1 MIGEGRF
8 EQQQRISESEREKAL
23 NTLKEF
29 LRDDERIIF
38 AYLFGSFNE
47 GNTFRDIDIG
57 VYTVSPDKDI
67 EAEIELKR
75 VLTEKTGYP
84 VDISVINNA
93 PPDVKIQVLEGTILI
108 CKDKE
113 LMTDFIEDA
122 GTQYIEYYHLREIA
136 DEAIRKA
143 IYAKP

>member
-1 MIGEGRF
+1 MGEGRF
-8 EQQQRISESEREKAL
+8 GQQQRISESEREKAL

-75 VLTEKTGYP
+75 VLTEKTDYP

-136 DEAIRKA
+136 DEAIREA